1 MKQDKRPIG
10 VFDSGLGGLTCMR
23 ELMRVLPHEDI
34 IYLGDTGR
42 VPYGTRSN
50 DTIIKYTKQDI
61 AFLTKYNVKYIV
73 IACGTVSSVA
83 LDHIDKAGLCPI
95 VGVVDSAVDAALSAT
110 KTGRIGVLG
119 TPATIASGSYVT
131 KLKAKA
137 DVEVVSHAC
146 PLFVPLVENGYTQKD
161 NPVLRLV
168 AQEYLAPLLQKQVDT
183 IILGCTHYPL
193 LKEAIADLCPGI
205 TLIDVGQQA
214 ALKVS
219 DTLITEGLAAT
230 EGEGQYRFFV
240 TDTTENFAHYG
251 SLFLNQPIC
260 GCVERV
266 ELNG

>member
-1 MKQDKRPIG
+1 MERNKRPIG

-50 DTIIKYTKQDI
+50 DTMIKYTMQDI
-61 AFLTKYNVKYIV
+61 AFLKKFDVKYIV

-83 LDHIDKAGLCPI
+83 LDRIDKTDLCPI
-95 VGVVDSAVDAALSAT
+95 VGVVDSAVEAALAAT
-110 KTGRIGVLG
+110 KTGHIGVLG
-119 TPATIASGSYVT
+119 TPATIASGSYVK
-131 KLKAKA
+131 KLKTKA
-137 DVEVVSHAC
+137 DVEVISNAC

-168 AQEYLAPLLQKQVDT
+168 AQEYLEPLLAAKVDT
-183 IILGCTHYPL
+183 VILGCTHYPL
-193 LKEAIADLCPGI
+193 LKDAIAELCPDI
-205 TLIDVGQQA
+205 ALIDVGQQA
-214 ALKVS
+214 ALNVS
-219 DTLITEGLAAT
+219 RALTASGLAAT
-230 EGEGQYRFFV
+230 EGEGEYRFYV

-251 SLFLNQPIC
+251 SLFLNQPIR

-266 ELNG
+266 ELGG